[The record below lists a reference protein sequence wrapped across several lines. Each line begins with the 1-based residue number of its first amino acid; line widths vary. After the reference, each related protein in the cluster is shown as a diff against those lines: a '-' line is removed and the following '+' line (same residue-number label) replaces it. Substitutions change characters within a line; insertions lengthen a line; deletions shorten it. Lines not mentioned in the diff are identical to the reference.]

1 MSVVSNRPKKVGSWY
16 FGGVAS
22 AMAAACTHPL
32 DLVKVHLQTQQKK
45 EFGMVSMG
53 IRVWKQDGVLAL
65 YNGISASIL
74 RQLTYSMTRFGI
86 YETYKQ
92 SKDAPLPFSESSL
105 IALASGFCGGVVGNP
120 ADMINVRMQ
129 NDVKLP
135 INERRNY
142 KNCIDGLIH
151 VVRHEGVIKLFNGV
165 SMTASRAAFMTLGQL
180 AFYDKFKIL
189 LINSGGFED
198 KPLTHMIAS
207 SSAAGVATFITQPF
221 DVMKTRLMNAPPGKY
236 SDLMSCAVDLA
247 VTGPLS
253 FFKGLIP
260 AFIRLA
266 PHTVLTFV
274 FLEQLI
280 INFGHLPHSK

>member
-92 SKDAPLPFSESSL
+92 SKDTPLPFSESSL
-105 IALASGFCGGVVGNP
+105 VALASGFCGGVVGNP
-120 ADMINVRMQ
+120 ADMINVR
-129 NDVKLP
+129 
-135 INERRNY
+135 
-142 KNCIDGLIH
+142 
-151 VVRHEGVIKLFNGV
+151 
-165 SMTASRAAFMTLGQL
+165 
-180 AFYDKFKIL
+180 
-189 LINSGGFED
+189 
-198 KPLTHMIAS
+198 
-207 SSAAGVATFITQPF
+207 
-221 DVMKTRLMNAPPGKY
+221 
-236 SDLMSCAVDLA
+236 
-247 VTGPLS
+247 
-253 FFKGLIP
+253 
-260 AFIRLA
+260 
-266 PHTVLTFV
+266 
-274 FLEQLI
+274 
-280 INFGHLPHSK
+280 